1 GHWQVSNK
9 GSVKVNV
16 DGLVSTFKSRAA
28 IGGVVRELNGN
39 WMGGFEMVVGLS
51 DIFQI
56 EALALLEGLNFAWAK
71 RCPRVEIE
79 SDNSMLVTI
88 IQNGLVANNI
98 YSESNRVADRIAKE
112 VRGEMEHLIIHEEP
126 PESVRGL
133 LDYDNHCTTYPLF
146 DGD

>member
-1 GHWQVSNK
+1 MIKDHWQVSNQ
-9 GSVKVNV
+9 GSVQVKVNV

-56 EALALLEGLNFAWAK
+56 EAQGLKFAWTK
-71 RCPRVEIE
+71 GCPRVEIE
-79 SDNSMLVTI
+79 SDNSMLDWEVKFQPI
-88 IQNGLVANNI
+88 LKKSNKVA
-98 YSESNRVADRIAKE
+98 YRIAKE